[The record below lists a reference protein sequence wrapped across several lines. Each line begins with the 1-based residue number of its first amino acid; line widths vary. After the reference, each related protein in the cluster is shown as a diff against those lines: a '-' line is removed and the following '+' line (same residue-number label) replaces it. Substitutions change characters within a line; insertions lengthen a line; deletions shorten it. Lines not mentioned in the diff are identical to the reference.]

1 MASTIRRLC
10 TSTWVAAR
18 PTPRAPYMVSSI
30 SSINCRNASSTTV
43 TAAAC
48 LRSLGSG
55 YSRIT
60 SFVMGVMRA
69 MSCFWLKNV
78 AKVPALLNLMP
89 VLAAA
94 PCWQTVKPGGTS
106 QSLATGEQ
114 YTSRSATISCGKGA
128 KRMQG
133 HQLIALTLS
142 VAVLAGCQTQRPQ
155 TVQAPAAV
163 AEPDAAAQGT
173 PVGDDR
179 TAMEAAIDA
188 GPSTAPP
195 SEAPQSGGLA
205 LNPNAP
211 DSYVVKRGDTL
222 WGIAKVFL
230 RDPWYWP
237 EIWQVNPR
245 IQNPHL
251 IYPGDTLRLV
261 YIEGKPTIML
271 QRGGAARVEPR
282 VRSQALE
289 GAVSTIPYET
299 VAAFMSKPSVL
310 SQEQIKTAPYVLSS
324 RDVHVAIAEGDTVYA
339 RGFTDSAA
347 ALGTHYNVVHVG
359 DALRDP
365 DDNRIVG
372 YDGVFTGAGHV
383 PRIGDPTT
391 LIMTES
397 ARETEPGDKLFAGGV
412 DVPLD
417 FIPAPPRSKINGRIM
432 AVANGVTV
440 IGQYEVVV
448 INRGARDGL
457 VPGNVLAV
465 FETGD
470 VIRDTV
476 DKGYLGGMSRLG
488 AKNVQLPDERTGTF
502 MVFKTFDQISYG
514 LIMEA
519 KDIIRVQ
526 DLVENP

>member
-1 MASTIRRLC
+1 
-10 TSTWVAAR
+10 
-18 PTPRAPYMVSSI
+18 
-30 SSINCRNASSTTV
+30 
-43 TAAAC
+43 
-48 LRSLGSG
+48 
-55 YSRIT
+55 
-60 SFVMGVMRA
+60 MRW
-69 MSCFWLKNV
+69 SK
-78 AKVPALLNLMP
+78 
-89 VLAAA
+89 
-94 PCWQTVKPGGTS
+94 
-106 QSLATGEQ
+106 
-114 YTSRSATISCGKGA
+114 
-128 KRMQG
+128 
-133 HQLIALTLS
+133 LIALS
-142 VAVLAGCQTQRPQ
+142 VTAAVLAGCQSDRPM
-155 TVQAPAAV
+155 TAPPPVAAA
-163 AEPDAAAQGT
+163 AEPDSAVQGT
-173 PVGDDR
+173 VVGDDR
-179 TAMEAAIDA
+179 TAMEAAVDGGQSA
-188 GPSTAPP
+188 APSTEVAAGT
-195 SEAPQSGGLA
+195 EHM
-205 LNPNAP
+205 NPNAP

-271 QRGGAARVEPR
+271 QRGDAARVEPR
-282 VRSQALE
+282 VRSQPLE
-289 GAVSTIPYET
+289 GAVNAIPYET

-310 SQEQIKTAPYVLSS
+310 SQEQIKTAPYVLAS
-324 RDVHVAIAEGDTVYA
+324 RDVHVAMAEGDTVYA
-339 RGFTDSAA
+339 RGFTDSA

-383 PRIGDPTT
+383 TRIGDPTT

-417 FIPAPPRSKINGRIM
+417 FIPAPPRNKTNGRIM

-465 FETGD
+465 FEAGD
-470 VIRDTV
+470 VVRDTAN
-476 DKGYLGGMSRLG
+476 KGFLSTSRL
-488 AKNVQLPDERTGTF
+488 ASQKVRLPDERNGTF
-502 MVFKTFDQISYG
+502 MVFKTFDNMSYG

-519 KDIIRVQ
+519 TNIIRVG
-526 DLVENP
+526 DRIENP